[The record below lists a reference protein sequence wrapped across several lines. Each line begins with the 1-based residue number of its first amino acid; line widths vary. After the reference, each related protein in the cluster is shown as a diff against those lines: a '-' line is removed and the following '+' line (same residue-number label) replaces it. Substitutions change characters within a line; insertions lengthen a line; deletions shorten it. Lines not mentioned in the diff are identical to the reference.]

1 MLLCGSVAP
10 PKGKQACAG
19 TAPAVVGFRQLLR
32 PALPDGRQ
40 PQVWRVCRGWR
51 GWGEGVHWE
60 AQLSASQRAC
70 KLAVAWGVF
79 YGDPPLLLSPP
90 QHGRRPGSSPR
101 FPLMWLSTS
110 PPLEY
115 CSLPLRQLCFLVSQA
130 VSAPSNGLETSQAVS
145 ALPRPPS
152 PGTNLWSRGLGAQ
165 PPPRRLNFW

>member
-1 MLLCGSVAP
+1 M
-10 PKGKQACAG
+10 
-19 TAPAVVGFRQLLR
+19 
-32 PALPDGRQ
+32 
-40 PQVWRVCRGWR
+40 
-51 GWGEGVHWE
+51 
-60 AQLSASQRAC
+60 
-70 KLAVAWGVF
+70 AWGVF

-101 FPLMWLSTS
+101 FPLMRLSTS

-165 PPPRRLNFW
+165 PPSQASPGPLSGTNLQRRGLGAQPPPRRPPALSRGLTSGAEDSVPSPHPGVSIFGDCARSSDGPLGS

>member
-1 MLLCGSVAP
+1 M
-10 PKGKQACAG
+10 
-19 TAPAVVGFRQLLR
+19 
-32 PALPDGRQ
+32 
-40 PQVWRVCRGWR
+40 
-51 GWGEGVHWE
+51 
-60 AQLSASQRAC
+60 
-70 KLAVAWGVF
+70 AWGVF

-101 FPLMWLSTS
+101 FPLRRLSTS

-165 PPPRRLNFW
+165 PPPRRPLAPSRGLTFGGEVSVPSPHPGVSIFGDCARSSDDPFSSRSAFQNSNLLLHSSLHLEFPLVRLIFPPSR